1 MWLAE
6 ILFYANDEDDAEDGD
21 QDAELLILRFE
32 KG

>member
-6 ILFYANDEDDAEDGD
+6 ILFYANDEDAAEDGD